1 MAEEVV
7 EVAVAAMVGDGEEV
21 ATEVEEVAMVAAV
34 VATEVRLLCIGQQ
47 SNIRHEDFRLFVRS
61 CVTLRG
67 HPLDSETGW
76 TGELWSNPVLL
87 ISEN

>member
-47 SNIRHEDFRLFVRS
+47 
-61 CVTLRG
+61 
-67 HPLDSETGW
+67 
-76 TGELWSNPVLL
+76 
-87 ISEN
+87 

>member
-1 MAEEVV
+1 MASRSRSTWPGLRKEVVEEVV

-47 SNIRHEDFRLFVRS
+47 
-61 CVTLRG
+61 
-67 HPLDSETGW
+67 
-76 TGELWSNPVLL
+76 
-87 ISEN
+87 